1 MQSLSYKK
9 ITNQLETI
17 YENPIELLNRDEIIS
32 RLNKDLQNQENIIT
46 NLTNIINKK
55 DNIIKQMH
63 EQQKKD
69 IPNNMNSCCLIV

>member
-1 MQSLSYKK
+1 MHSLSYKK

-55 DNIIKQMH
+55 DDIIKHMH
-63 EQQKKD
+63 EQKKD
-69 IPNNMNSCCLIV
+69 TSNNMKSCCLIC